1 MSLIAAAGV
10 VCDGLTCASPCVKR
24 GLRGTSGFVFHPTSC
39 AEVTGASYLSC
50 GAFCALSS
58 LRGWARQGSVRLDG
72 TILEAEAAVEAA
84 VEARAEAMVEEA
96 RAEGTARTH

>member
-1 MSLIAAAGV
+1 M
-10 VCDGLTCASPCVKR
+10 KR

-58 LRGWARQGSVRLDG
+58 LRGRARQESVRREES
-72 TILEAEAAVEAA
+72 ISEAEAAVAAA